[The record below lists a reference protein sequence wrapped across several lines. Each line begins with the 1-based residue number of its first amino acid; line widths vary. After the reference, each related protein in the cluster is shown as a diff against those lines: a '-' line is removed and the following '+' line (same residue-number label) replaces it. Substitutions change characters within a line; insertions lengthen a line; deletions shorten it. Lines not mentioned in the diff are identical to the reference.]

1 VIHVGI
7 ASSCPVIREGLKS
20 ILSTAPDLHL
30 AGELE
35 DGAQIVWLS
44 TKTGW
49 NVLIIDL
56 TLAGPENGFHVLRD
70 IRRSHPRL
78 AVLVLSHH
86 PEDSCGIYVLRSGA
100 SGYLTTRAPA
110 DEVIRAV
117 RKAAGGG
124 KYVSSALADIM
135 AQRLDQNSERP
146 PHDELSAREW
156 EVFVALASGQSTGK
170 IAANMKLSVKTISTY
185 RARILQKMNM
195 ATNAELMRYA
205 IQNELLK

>member
-1 VIHVGI
+1 
-7 ASSCPVIREGLKS
+7 
-20 ILSTAPDLHL
+20 
-30 AGELE
+30 
-35 DGAQIVWLS
+35 
-44 TKTGW
+44 
-49 NVLIIDL
+49 
-56 TLAGPENGFHVLRD
+56 
-70 IRRSHPRL
+70 
-78 AVLVLSHH
+78 
-86 PEDSCGIYVLRSGA
+86 
-100 SGYLTTRAPA
+100 
-110 DEVIRAV
+110 
-117 RKAAGGG
+117 
-124 KYVSSALADIM
+124 M